1 MKAQT
6 MQVVPFGATPPAV
19 YGEAFGDNIPDRV
32 AIPQLSYRGKVW
44 RVIVNGNE
52 NPVLDETGEPVQIIS
67 LVILNFL
74 AKRGRAYY
82 EGAYEEGKSAPPRC
96 WSNDS
101 ETPDASV
108 KEPCAEACATCQW
121 SAKGSKITESGKAVT
136 ACAPFKRLVVVPA
149 QDVTFQPLLLR
160 IAQTSIWDKD
170 NSANEAKGWY
180 AWDQFVA
187 SLRTR
192 GIKHTAAI
200 VVRAKF
206 DARVAYPKLL
216 FNAQGWLPTDLIPA
230 VKEQMAK
237 PVVEKLLKG
246 EFVEPTNEATPP
258 DLDDDEP
265 FEQPAPKPAAKPV
278 EKPAAKAAP
287 KPVAKP
293 APKPAVEEEDED
305 EEAADVVPAP
315 APKAAKPVTKP
326 VTKPAI
332 KKAPAE
338 VEEAEVAAAGDN
350 GLGSLLSTWDD

>member
-1 MKAQT
+1 MKVSNTQII
-6 MQVVPFGATPPAV
+6 PFDNAPPPSV

-52 NPVLDETGEPVQIIS
+52 QPVVDDSGEPVQIVS
-67 LVILNFL
+67 LVVLNFL

-82 EGAYEEGKSAPPRC
+82 EGAYEEGKSQPPRC

-108 KEPCAEACATCQW
+108 KEPCSISCATCEW
-121 SAKGSKITESGKAVT
+121 SKKGSKITDSGKAVT

-180 AWDQFVA
+180 AWDQFVS

-200 VVRAKF
+200 VVRVKF
-206 DARVAYPKLL
+206 DARAAYPKLL
-216 FNAQGWLPTDLIPA
+216 FNAAGWLPPDLVPT
-230 VKEQMAK
+230 VKQTMAL

-246 EFVEPTNEATPP
+246 EFIEPTTTDAAPADEVDEEQFETVAPP
-258 DLDDDEP
+258 KP
-265 FEQPAPKPAAKPV
+265 VTKPAAKPV
-278 EKPAAKAAP
+278 TAPAAVVSANDPEEEDEPPAPAPAKAKAAP
-287 KPVAKP
+287 KSAPKP
-293 APKPAVEEEDED
+293 APKKEVVE
-305 EEAADVVPAP
+305 
-315 APKAAKPVTKP
+315 
-326 VTKPAI
+326 
-332 KKAPAE
+332 
-338 VEEAEVAAAGDN
+338 AAAGEADK
-350 GLGSLLSTWDD
+350 GLGDLLDTWDD